1 MHPDIY
7 CFNKALFTTSKG
19 QKRIR
24 VPHKDECGAE
34 DIIVS
39 KEKKTMKT
47 GAYTRESI
55 LKAKVN
61 IKKTTK
67 NRIKWPSVVGRILNG
82 KRTK

>member
-1 MHPDIY
+1 MHPDIC

-24 VPHKDECGAE
+24 VPDKDECGGE

-39 KEKKTMKT
+39 DEKKTMKT
-47 GAYTRESI
+47 GAYTPESI
-55 LKAKVN
+55 VKAKVN

-67 NRIKWPSVVGRILNG
+67 NRMKWPTVVQSKNEF
-82 KRTK
+82 